1 MRCLNINKG
10 SSLITA
16 KKIKWGKLN
25 GPPCMLKKMIIIKL
39 YKRLN
44 VQKIVK
50 IIMMNIV
57 INYIQTD

>member
-25 GPPCMLKKMIIIKL
+25 GPPCRLSYLITIKTVLHGTLK
-39 YKRLN
+39 
-44 VQKIVK
+44 
-50 IIMMNIV
+50 
-57 INYIQTD
+57 